1 MTVSF
6 SGGEISPSL
15 HGRVDLAKY
24 QSSLKTCRNWIV
36 EPFGGVRNRPGT
48 RLIAETKTEGKKVR
62 LVPFVFSQSQTYVLE
77 FGQGYIRFFR
87 GSIPLPSVVN
97 VSGAVFNLA
106 GGGLD
111 YQLGVPVDGGLIQGV
126 TTIRTVS
133 AIYAGG
139 TKLSGEAVT
148 NLSTPSNDF
157 TGSAWSG
164 AGTITANNAEAPDS
178 TMTADTLAWSA
189 S

>member
-1 MTVSF
+1 MTVSL

-24 QSSLKTCRNWIV
+24 QSSLKTCRNWLV
-36 EPFGGVRNRPGT
+36 EPFGGVKNRPGT
-48 RLIAETKTEGKKVR
+48 RLIAETKTAGKKVR

-77 FGQGYIRFFR
+77 FGQGYIRFYR
-87 GSIPLPSVVN
+87 GGFPLPSVVN
-97 VSGAVFNLA
+97 VSGVQFATG

-111 YQLGVPVDGGLIQGV
+111 YHLGVPYGELIREV
-126 TTIRTVS
+126 TTIRSVS

-139 TKLSGEAVT
+139 TKLSGESVT

-157 TGSAWSG
+157 AGSAWSG
-164 AGTITANNAEAPDS
+164 AGTVTANNAEAPDP

-189 S
+189 

>member
-6 SGGEISPSL
+6 TGGEISPSL

-24 QSSLKTCRNWIV
+24 QSSLKTCRNWLV

-87 GSIPLPSVVN
+87 GGVSVPSVVS
-97 VSGAVFNLA
+97 VSGQSFGTGDGSLVNF
-106 GGGLD
+106 
-111 YQLGVPVDGGLIQGV
+111 QLP
-126 TTIRTVS
+126 TTAPKSVS
-133 AIYAGG
+133 AVYVAG
-139 TKLSGEAVT
+139 TKISGDSAT
-148 NLSTPSNDF
+148 NLSQPSNAFSD
-157 TGSAWSG
+157 SVWSG
-164 AGTITANNAEAPDS
+164 PGTVTANNAAAPDS
-178 TMTADTLAWSA
+178 TMTADTLVWSA
-189 S
+189 

>member
-24 QSSLKTCRNWIV
+24 QSSLKTCRNWLV

-87 GSIPLPSVVN
+87 GGAPLPSVVN
-97 VSGAVFNLA
+97 VSGVQFATG

-111 YQLGVPVDGGLIQGV
+111 YHLGVPVGGDLIREV
-126 TTIRTVS
+126 STIRTVS

-139 TKLSGEAVT
+139 TKLSGESVT

-157 TGSAWSG
+157 AGSAWSG
-164 AGTITANNAEAPDS
+164 AGTVTANNAEAPDS
-178 TMTADTLAWSA
+178 TMTADTLSWSA
-189 S
+189 

>member
-1 MTVSF
+1 MTVSL

-24 QSSLKTCRNWIV
+24 QSSLKTCRNWLV

-87 GSIPLPSVVN
+87 EGAPLPSVVN
-97 VSGAVFNLA
+97 VTGAQFGT
-106 GGGLD
+106 GGAGLD
-111 YQLGVPVDGGLIQGV
+111 YHLGVPA
-126 TTIRTVS
+126 IRSVS

-139 TKLSGEAVT
+139 TKLSGKAVT

-157 TGSAWSG
+157 AGSAWSG
-164 AGTITANNAEAPDS
+164 AGTVTANNAEAPDS

-189 S
+189 